1 MIVTIDNLL
10 TSGELA
16 AIRPQPAEA
25 NRATAL
31 SAGAQTARV
40 KKIQQHPVDEP
51 QLRGL
56 RLPIMR
62 ALNRSKLLRKWT
74 DR

>member
-1 MIVTIDNLL
+1 MIVTIDDLS

-25 NRATAL
+25 NRAAAL
-31 SAGAQTARV
+31 SAGAPTARV
-40 KKIQQHPVDEP
+40 KKTRQHPVDAP
-51 QLRGL
+51 QLRRL
-56 RLPIMR
+56 RLLIMR
-62 ALNRSKLLRKWT
+62 ALDRSTLLRKWT